1 MLFKSRL
8 KYILGILVFERYFI
22 QVVATS
28 LFQATTGGIGCQYG
42 DQVGS
47 VDGFAATFYSYPN
60 KGTAA
65 GNTNDGSVN
74 TAFFE
79 TGYSQYGLQGSTTGI
94 TLPSI
99 QYDYQR
105 ADSYTTDVFG
115 VPVTV
120 QHFLVEL
127 DGYFYAKTSGV
138 YTLELNDIDDYA
150 AIWFGKGLD
159 CCDTTSSDDSIAPD
173 FATGR
178 SYSTNTNGES
188 SYSIYLSAGS
198 YYPIKIRYVNV
209 VTKARLGFSVVDPSN
224 NKITNFEGYIYQ
236 FINIGGS
243 CTTVTATLPLETT
256 TVTTDVSVV
265 TTTTEATTYTSGDQ
279 TITSTVVV
287 VEEPP
292 LSTTTV
298 TTDVSVVTTTTEA
311 TTYTSGDQTITSTVV
326 VVEEPQPSNT
336 LTTTSVSSITSN
348 AVPLFTTTATTDVP
362 VASTTTE
369 AISYTSNGQ
378 LITSSIV
385 VVEEPSLSNTSTTVS
400 SVTYSTEPFCTT
412 TVTTD
417 VSVVTTTT
425 AVTIYT
431 SGYRTITSSIVV
443 IEEPSV
449 IFSSSK
455 TNNIPSSESMES
467 TSFAFYGN
475 TSSLSSTTTNEVSL
489 YTTTIT
495 TDVEC
500 ASTATEV
507 TVFTLNGKVTTSS
520 IIIVEEPHTSN
531 IVSSSESEY
540 TSSKILHSSKSETN
554 SNVISS
560 TTDADVS
567 ISSSTGGPISDIFTS
582 SSTHTSAT
590 SSNEYIYASTTA
602 SIEGIESDNES
613 GDEKYTLSMAESW
626 TVASVS
632 GESWMSITSAS
643 ISSEQPT
650 LSPSISVYEGAAAE
664 IKYDIF
670 ILVPALAIFLIQI

>member
-224 NKITNFEGYIYQ
+224 NKITNFEGYVYQ

-287 VEEPP
+287 VEEP
-292 LSTTTV
+292 
-298 TTDVSVVTTTTEA
+298 
-311 TTYTSGDQTITSTVV
+311 
-326 VVEEPQPSNT
+326 QPSNT

-348 AVPLFTTTATTDVP
+348 TVPLFTTTVTTDVT
-362 VASTTTE
+362 VVSTTTE
-369 AISYTSNGQ
+369 AISYTSNDQ

-507 TVFTLNGKVTTSS
+507 TVFTVNGKVTTSS

-531 IVSSSESEY
+531 NVSSSESEY